1 MRPKDTVYTR
11 TLARAIEI
19 AEGAEQLARFLGST
33 PAEIAKWASGES
45 NPPMPLFLAIV
56 DVVAAN
62 ALAPVALEN
71 LPLARARR
79 SSVFSPQPV
88 GSFSEVGDSSTT

>member
-1 MRPKDTVYTR
+1 MKTKDSVYTR
-11 TLARAIEI
+11 TLARGIQI
-19 AEGAEQLARFLGST
+19 AGSVEQLARFLGST

-45 NPPMPLFLAIV
+45 NPPMPLFFAIV
-56 DVVAAN
+56 DVVAAS

-79 SSVFSPQPV
+79 SSVFAKEPV
-88 GSFSEVGDSSTT
+88 GSFSEVGEP

>member
-1 MRPKDTVYTR
+1 MRPRDTVYTR

-19 AEGAEQLARFLGST
+19 AEGVEQLARFLGST
-33 PAEIAKWASGES
+33 PSEITKWASGES
-45 NPPMPLFLAIV
+45 NPPMPLFFAIV
-56 DVVAAN
+56 DVVSAN

-79 SSVFSPQPV
+79 SSMFSPQRV
-88 GSFSEVGDSSTT
+88 GSFVEAGES